1 MTNVKLLQDAIDRK
15 GVKLRKV
22 CAELNVSEPTLR
34 RKLRGTSQFMQ
45 SEIVKIRDCLSLT
58 DAEVQDIF
66 LR

>member
-34 RKLRGTSQFMQ
+34 RKLHGTSQFMQ
-45 SEIVKIRDCLSLT
+45 SEIRDYLSLT

>member
-1 MTNVKLLQDAIDRK
+1 MTDVKLLQDAIDRK

-22 CAELNVSEPTLR
+22 CAAINVTEPTLR

-45 SEIVKIRDCLSLT
+45 SEIVKLRDYLSLT